1 RGCRRTGSSP
11 PVSIRDAGAH
21 YWTIAA
27 FGSARA
33 VICTLAPDAARIRGH
48 SRRGAVAAPSIGL
61 HEGIAVDRKP
71 PPVSFEGRVGRGP
84 YWGLFVAS
92 LLLFGL
98 LGGASV
104 MSMLSGTE
112 PAAAS
117 GGMSAAMLVASLLFL
132 WPALAIQ
139 AKRWHDVDKSAWW
152 ILINLV
158 PVVGGLIALVFNGF
172 IAGTPGANRFGQPAA
187 SRAVGRVSAA

>member
-1 RGCRRTGSSP
+1 M
-11 PVSIRDAGAH
+11 DWKH
-21 YWTIAA
+21 LL
-27 FGSARA
+27 F
-33 VICTLAPDAARIRGH
+33 
-48 SRRGAVAAPSIGL
+48 
-61 HEGIAVDRKP
+61 
-71 PPVSFEGRVGRGP
+71 SFEGRVGRGP

-92 LLLFGL
+92 LVLFGV

-104 MSMLSGTE
+104 MSMFNGAD
-112 PAAAS
+112 PAAAA
-117 GGMSAAMLVASLLFL
+117 GGMSTAMTVAALLFL

-172 IAGTPGANRFGQPAA
+172 IAGTPGANRFGAPAA
-187 SRAVGRVSAA
+187 AATPARASVA